1 MYFVTIKRAGYCM
14 FCTTQREAA
23 AVALTED
30 QQRVHLL
37 ERTSD
42 GYVMRREVPV
52 AEQSHTAIMLR
63 LGRVYQG
70 LMVDMQ
76 ISNDKLLLRAQAMVA
91 SIAGCPEAAAVKALE
106 RTDRN
111 IKAAILVADRKSVV

>member
-63 LGRVYQG
+63 LGRH
-70 LMVDMQ
+70 
-76 ISNDKLLLRAQAMVA
+76 
-91 SIAGCPEAAAVKALE
+91 PEPATFDEFARFALE
-106 RTDRN
+106 G
-111 IKAAILVADRKSVV
+111 